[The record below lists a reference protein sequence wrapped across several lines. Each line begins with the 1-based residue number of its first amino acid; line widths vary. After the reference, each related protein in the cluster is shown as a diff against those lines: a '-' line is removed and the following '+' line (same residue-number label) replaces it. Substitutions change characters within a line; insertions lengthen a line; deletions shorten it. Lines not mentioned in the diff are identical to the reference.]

1 MAECNFVEV
10 HNIYPNLKDKQL
22 FRLNKLGEVRDYFI
36 TEIREIELTSKRL
49 SKYIV
54 FFIIIILITL

>member
-10 HNIYPNLKDKQL
+10 HNIYPNLNDKQL